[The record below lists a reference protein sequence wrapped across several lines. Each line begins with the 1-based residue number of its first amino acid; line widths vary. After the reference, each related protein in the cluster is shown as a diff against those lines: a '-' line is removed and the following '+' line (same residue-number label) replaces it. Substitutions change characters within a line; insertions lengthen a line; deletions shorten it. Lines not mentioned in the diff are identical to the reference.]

1 MASSNPPKA
10 AILFVCLG
18 NICRSPLAHGIAEE
32 TVRRRAVS
40 DRVRIDSCGTSAY
53 HVGESPDAR
62 SIATARSHGIVISQ
76 QTCRQLC
83 SHDFYEFTHI
93 VAMDRDNLSD
103 IKRRCPTNSSR
114 RIANLHLFS
123 EFIPKHSYTT
133 ADVPDPYYGG
143 DSGFENVFT
152 MLSDGMDPL
161 IDYVASEAN

>member
-1 MASSNPPKA
+1 MHSSEASQ
-10 AILFVCLG
+10 
-18 NICRSPLAHGIAEE
+18 
-32 TVRRRAVS
+32 
-40 DRVRIDSCGTSAY
+40 AY

-133 ADVPDPYYGG
+133 ADVPDPYYVRQVVGHCRV
-143 DSGFENVFT
+143 D
-152 MLSDGMDPL
+152 
-161 IDYVASEAN
+161 VAEFGCRVEIPGSRMCSRCSPTEWTR